1 MGSAV
6 MRQPIVSG
14 AGILFAASMRSKL
27 QVSPGFMAAIGS
39 WGVVP
44 PARVR
49 MVARSL
55 VFLEGAL
62 AGMAF
67 AALSVPALW
76 AVTVAASAGGCLV
89 CSPWGSW
96 RLRRSRVL
104 RDVVASGQVAG
115 WESDR
120 WCGRAHL
127 LRSLLPF
134 SCSVDGCPDRS
145 RGAFVVRPNSAG
157 ITSFRVR
164 RPIRTGGRRA
174 RRGVPGPASVLTP
187 SPPRAKIRLC
197 LLVPKP
203 TPWARSRST

>member
-76 AVTVAASAGGCLV
+76 AVTVAASAGLLGVFAVGQLAIAQK
-89 CSPWGSW
+89 
-96 RLRRSRVL
+96 SRVA
-104 RDVVASGQVAG
+104 RCGCFGAG
-115 WESDR
+115 RRVGVGS
-120 WCGRAHL
+120 
-127 LRSLLPF
+127 
-134 SCSVDGCPDRS
+134 
-145 RGAFVVRPNSAG
+145 VVR
-157 ITSFRVR
+157 TSTLAAVFAAVLVF
-164 RPIRTGGRRA
+164 GGRL
-174 RRGVPGPASVLTP
+174 P
-187 SPPRAKIRLC
+187 
-197 LLVPKP
+197 
-203 TPWARSRST
+203 